1 MKRVAAFRIDE
12 LFEKLG
18 YAGSRSLRSAATLE
32 LMNSLKQLFDALSK
46 EFNAGIAHE
55 PLMISVQ
62 GKEEFEA
69 AMTGGSEPRSK
80 FERLLIST
88 YYWSLSIRAKRGH
101 IEFFMLPAIEL
112 PNLEEGE
119 LPSRSKLRL
128 RYNSVQKNWSMDD
141 LPVSD
146 SEMNT
151 LARSLLKDLIVRSQ
165 GDYDLLPEST
175 RLVHGGLSLTR
186 SVRSLVAERHAL
198 VQKIVNQ
205 QEAILS
211 QVARDLHD
219 AVLGNVMLLERSLAS
234 GEGLPIEEIR
244 NLLTEISSNLRG
256 VCHDIYP
263 RDLKDLGLPILL
275 EELCSTFSSK
285 TGIAASF
292 ECVGE
297 FPELT
302 DEVLLHLYRIGQEC
316 FNNVGKHASA
326 TSVAAKIVVCQG
338 ILIMEISDNGRG
350 FDIASIERSGGTSI
364 IRERSDLIN
373 CIYPCKISFNSS
385 ADGTTVNVEVLF
397 SVEA

>member
-1 MKRVAAFRIDE
+1 MAAFCIGE
-12 LFEKLG
+12 ILEKLG
-18 YAGSRSLRSAATLE
+18 FSGSLSRSGVATSD
-32 LMNSLKQLFDALSK
+32 LMKSLKQLFELLAK

-55 PLMISVQ
+55 PLMITVQ

-69 AMTGGSEPRSK
+69 SIAGGAELKSRS
-80 FERLLIST
+80 ERLLVST
-88 YYWSLSIRAKRGH
+88 YFWSLSVRASRGQ

-112 PNLEEGE
+112 PNLEQAE

-128 RYNSVQKNWSMDD
+128 RYNSDQKNWCMDEV
-141 LPVSD
+141 PINE

-175 RLVHGGLSLTR
+175 RLLHGGLSLTR

-219 AVLGNVMLLERSLAS
+219 AVLGNIMLLERSLAS
-234 GEGLPIEEIR
+234 GQGLSRDEILR
-244 NLLTEISSNLRG
+244 LLTEISGNLRG

-263 RDLKDLGLPILL
+263 RDLKDLGLPILM
-275 EELCSTFSSK
+275 EEICSTFSSK

-316 FNNVGKHASA
+316 FNNIGKHASA
-326 TSVAAKIVVCQG
+326 TFATARFLVRHGV
-338 ILIMEISDNGRG
+338 LFMEITDNGRG
-350 FDIASIERSGGTSI
+350 FDIAAIERSGGTSI
-364 IRERSDLIN
+364 IRERSELVN
-373 CIYPCKISFNSS
+373 FIYPCKISFKSS
-385 ADGTTVNVEVLF
+385 PHGTTVTVEVVF
-397 SVEA
+397 SVES